1 MDEFPGGSDHCG
13 FARRI
18 ARCDLLEPAAG
29 AEGIAATSFHSAQAT
44 QRHLRQYLA
53 ILAETGDLEE
63 DPALCT
69 TVRRMLA
76 DLIALAFGPRT
87 DAVEVLRDTRSAR
100 LRAIKDD
107 ITKHIDSCGLSVW
120 GVAAR
125 QRVTPRYV
133 QILFASEG
141 TTFVQFVLALRLAE
155 VRRTFA
161 DPRSADRSIT
171 EIAFDA
177 GFGDISYFNR
187 RFRRQFGVTPSQVRA
202 EMRRNYDRREQCRL
216 RVEGAQAEA

>member
-1 MDEFPGGSDHCG
+1 
-13 FARRI
+13 
-18 ARCDLLEPAAG
+18 
-29 AEGIAATSFHSAQAT
+29 
-44 QRHLRQYLA
+44 
-53 ILAETGDLEE
+53 
-63 DPALCT
+63 
-69 TVRRMLA
+69 
-76 DLIALAFGPRT
+76 
-87 DAVEVLRDTRSAR
+87 
-100 LRAIKDD
+100 
-107 ITKHIDSCGLSVW
+107 
-120 GVAAR
+120 
-125 QRVTPRYV
+125 V